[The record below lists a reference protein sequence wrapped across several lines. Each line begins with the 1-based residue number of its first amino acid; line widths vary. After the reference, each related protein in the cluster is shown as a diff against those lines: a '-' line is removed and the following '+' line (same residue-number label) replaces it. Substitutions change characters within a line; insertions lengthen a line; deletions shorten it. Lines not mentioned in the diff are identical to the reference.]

1 MKHQSS
7 TSLSRFCVQF
17 FFNSELIFVDFPL
30 AECKFSALR
39 SVKDSFKD
47 SLRDAPEA
55 DLFFSS
61 GAKFEVFE
69 LSSSEA

>member
-1 MKHQSS
+1 MKNK
-7 TSLSRFCVQF
+7 TIPLSRFCVQF
-17 FFNSELIFVDFPL
+17 FFNSELIFIDFPL

-39 SVKDSFKD
+39 SVKDS
-47 SLRDAPEA
+47 LMDAPEA

-69 LSSSEA
+69 LRR

>member
-7 TSLSRFCVQF
+7 ASLSRFCVQF

-39 SVKDSFKD
+39 SVKDF
-47 SLRDAPEA
+47 LRDAPESN
-55 DLFFSS
+55 LFFSS

-69 LSSSEA
+69 LRR